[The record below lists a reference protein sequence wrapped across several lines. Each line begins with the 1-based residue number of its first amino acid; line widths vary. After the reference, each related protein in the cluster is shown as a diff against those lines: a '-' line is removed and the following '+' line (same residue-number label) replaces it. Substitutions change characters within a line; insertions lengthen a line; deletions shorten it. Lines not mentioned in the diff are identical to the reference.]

1 MKHKLSYYFSN
12 EFYQKNKQEKL
23 NTIKE
28 LIINYD
34 NVYNSYESISFTV
47 KQFDE
52 EIKKITANVK
62 TFIILFIIASFII
75 FSYILLKS
83 FEIKI
88 NIFYF
93 LLISLIIAFLFIF
106 YIIKEIKKEKKTQ
119 IKSIELNQNILKL
132 IFEDN
137 QEKEY
142 NIKNINLTSKIIN
155 NRDNSHSN
163 DYLITIQEKNKLTKE
178 KYHLNATQVENEFFA
193 TIIFIKCLILSID
206 IKDITNNQLDILYS
220 NIYNNNI
227 GLETKNKNY
236 SQTCLILGLF
246 CSFISFIAFINITF
260 NFYEIIKYDK
270 VTANIT
276 GYNNV
281 SYYNDGERI
290 HYTQIEIKYEY
301 NNKTYYDSIRSDF
314 NILNKIIRK
323 KNIYVNQNSPQQYTY
338 FRYENILLCLITT
351 YFSYFLLK
359 KYKNLNQLS

>member
-1 MKHKLSYYFSN
+1 MNHKLSSYFNN
-12 EFYQKNKQEKL
+12 EFIKNKQKKL
-23 NTIKE
+23 NIIKE
-28 LIINYD
+28 LITNYD
-34 NVYNSYESISFTV
+34 NEYNSYESISFTV

-52 EIKKITANVK
+52 EIKKITKNVK
-62 TFIILFIIASFII
+62 TFIILFIIASFTI
-75 FSYILLKS
+75 FNYISLKS
-83 FEIKI
+83 FEVKI
-88 NIFYF
+88 NLFYF
-93 LLISLIIAFLFIF
+93 LLNSLLLAFIFIF
-106 YIIKEIKKEKKTQ
+106 YIIKTMKKEKKMQ

-142 NIKNINLTSKIIN
+142 DINNINLTSRKIN
-155 NRDNSHSN
+155 NKHNSHTN
-163 DYLITIQEKNKLTKE
+163 DYIITIKNKDKLAKE
-178 KYHLNATQVENEFFA
+178 KYYLDATQVENEFFA
-193 TIIFIKCLILSID
+193 TIIFIKCLIFSID
-206 IKDITNNQLDILYS
+206 IKDITNTQLETLYS
-220 NIYNNNI
+220 NVFNNNN
-227 GLETKNKNY
+227 GLETKNNN
-236 SQTCLILGLF
+236 SAIFLIVITF
-246 CSFISFIAFINITF
+246 CTFISITAFFNIIF